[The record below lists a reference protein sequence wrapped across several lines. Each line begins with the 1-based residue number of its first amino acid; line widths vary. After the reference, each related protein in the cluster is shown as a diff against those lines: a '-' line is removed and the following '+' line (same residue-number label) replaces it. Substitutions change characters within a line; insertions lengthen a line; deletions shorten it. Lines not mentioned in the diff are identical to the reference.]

1 MAEITWKSILTK
13 LVGGD
18 HLTAEESEWFVDDLM
33 QGNANPAA
41 VGAAL
46 AMQEQLGL
54 TADEVRGAAKAM
66 VSHAVPLNV
75 SGETTDIVGTGGDG
89 FATVNLSTMGSVA
102 AAAAGVKIVKHGNR
116 AHLRSAVPPD
126 VLEALG
132 LPLDLKP
139 EAVGEVGDE
148 VGITFAFA
156 RTFHPA
162 MRFVGPI
169 RAALGIPCV
178 FNILGP
184 LTNPAN
190 LAHVAIGCANRKVS
204 PIMAAVYASRGQ
216 SGLVY
221 TSHEG
226 LDELAPTGPVSV
238 WEIRDGK
245 VTESEFDPTV
255 DLGLAK
261 ITVEQ
266 LKGGVPDVNANAF
279 KDFLAG
285 KDIPSRTTALAQRRL
300 RHRGRRQ
307 SGRQRHTGRAFR
319 RSLQAGRGNRRFRQ
333 GRSPVRQVDRNRQVQ
348 GVIWNGFARICL
360 PFLHYQLFRVAG
372 VHRLQFV
379 TYRGSAAITDEPTPA
394 IHWFAISHTSPTN
407 SPLGCSLNGS
417 ASERG
422 AKDHTAYASYT
433 LAPSS

>member
-18 HLTAEESEWFVDDLM
+18 HLSAEESEWFVDDLM
-33 QGNANPAA
+33 KGNANPAA

-46 AMQEQLGL
+46 AMQQQLGL
-54 TADEVRGAAKAM
+54 TAEEVSGAAKAM

-89 FATVNLSTMGSVA
+89 FATVNLSTMGAVV

-116 AHLRSAVPPD
+116 AASSKCGAAD

-162 MRFVGPI
+162 MRFVGPV

-178 FNILGP
+178 FNVLGP
-184 LTNPAN
+184 LTNPAKP
-190 LAHVAIGCANRKVS
+190 AHVAIGCANRAMS
-204 PIMAAVYASRGQ
+204 PIMAGAYAAAGQ
-216 SGLVY
+216 SGMVY

-226 LDELAPTGPVSV
+226 MDELAPTGPVSV

-245 VTESEFDPTV
+245 VTETDFDPTV
-255 DLGLAK
+255 DLGLKK
-261 ITVEQ
+261 IDVAD
-266 LKGGVPDVNANAF
+266 LKGGEPEVNAAAF
-279 KDFLAG
+279 RDFLAG
-285 KDIPSRTTALAQRRL
+285 KDVPSRSTALLNAASAIVADGHL
-300 RHRGRRQ
+300 VG
-307 SGRQRHTGRAFR
+307 SG
-319 RSLQAGRGNRRFRQ
+319 SLAERFAEAYKIAEDA
-333 GRSPVRQVDRNRQVQ
+333 VDS
-348 GVIWNGFARICL
+348 GKAEAL
-360 PFLHYQLFRVAG
+360 
-372 VHRLQFV
+372 
-379 TYRGSAAITDEPTPA
+379 
-394 IHWFAISHTSPTN
+394 
-407 SPLGCSLNGS
+407 LNKWV
-417 ASERG
+417 ET
-422 AKDHTAYASYT
+422 AKSKEA
-433 LAPSS
+433 

>member
-46 AMQEQLGL
+46 AMQQQLGL

-75 SGETTDIVGTGGDG
+75 SGGTTDIVGTGGDG

-116 AHLRSAVPPD
+116 AASSKCGAAD
-126 VLEALG
+126 VLEDLG

-184 LTNPAN
+184 LTN
-190 LAHVAIGCANRKVS
+190 
-204 PIMAAVYASRGQ
+204 
-216 SGLVY
+216 
-221 TSHEG
+221 
-226 LDELAPTGPVSV
+226 PTGPVSV

-285 KDIPSRTTALAQRRL
+285 KDIPSRTTALLNAA
-300 RHRGRRQ
+300 
-307 SGRQRHTGRAFR
+307 SAIV
-319 RSLQAGRGNRRFRQ
+319 ADGNLV
-333 GRSPVRQVDRNRQVQ
+333 G
-348 GVIWNGFARICL
+348 NG
-360 PFLHYQLFRVAG
+360 
-372 VHRLQFV
+372 
-379 TYRGSAAITDEPTPA
+379 
-394 IHWFAISHTSPTN
+394 
-407 SPLGCSLNGS
+407 
-417 ASERG
+417 
-422 AKDHTAYASYT
+422 T
-433 LAPSS
+433 LAERFAEAYKLAEETVDSGKAEALFDKWIETAKSKA

>member
-116 AHLRSAVPPD
+116 AASSKCGAAD

-178 FNILGP
+178 FSDEP
-184 LTNPAN
+184 LRQPAVESV
-190 LAHVAIGCANRKVS
+190 AAIG
-204 PIMAAVYASRGQ
+204 AAPGARIGFGSGVVVTGSVGLRLAS
-216 SGLVY
+216 LVIN
-221 TSHEG
+221 
-226 LDELAPTGPVSV
+226 A
-238 WEIRDGK
+238 
-245 VTESEFDPTV
+245 
-255 DLGLAK
+255 
-261 ITVEQ
+261 TVEAQ
-266 LKGGVPDVNANAF
+266 LAEES
-279 KDFLAG
+279 
-285 KDIPSRTTALAQRRL
+285 SR
-300 RHRGRRQ
+300 
-307 SGRQRHTGRAFR
+307 
-319 RSLQAGRGNRRFRQ
+319 
-333 GRSPVRQVDRNRQVQ
+333 
-348 GVIWNGFARICL
+348 
-360 PFLHYQLFRVAG
+360 
-372 VHRLQFV
+372 
-379 TYRGSAAITDEPTPA
+379 
-394 IHWFAISHTSPTN
+394 
-407 SPLGCSLNGS
+407 
-417 ASERG
+417 
-422 AKDHTAYASYT
+422 
-433 LAPSS
+433 

>member
-18 HLTAEESEWFVDDLM
+18 HLSAEESEWFVDDLM
-33 QGNANPAA
+33 KGNANPAA

-46 AMQEQLGL
+46 AMQQQLGL
-54 TADEVRGAAKAM
+54 TPEEVSGAAKAM

-89 FATVNLSTMGSVA
+89 FSTVNLSTMGAVA

-116 AHLRSAVPPD
+116 AASSKCGAAD

-178 FNILGP
+178 FNVLGP
-184 LTNPAN
+184 LTNPAKP
-190 LAHVAIGCANRKVS
+190 AHVAIGCAKREVS
-204 PIMAAVYASRGQ
+204 PIMAAVYAANGQ
-216 SGLVY
+216 SGMVY

-245 VTESEFDPTV
+245 VTETEFDPTV
-255 DLGLAK
+255 ELGLAK
-261 ITVEQ
+261 IDVTQ
-266 LKGGVPDVNANAF
+266 LKGGEPEVNAAAF
-279 KDFLAG
+279 RDFLAG
-285 KDIPSRTTALAQRRL
+285 KDIPARTTALLNTASAIVADGHL
-300 RHRGRRQ
+300 ISDAADG
-307 SGRQRHTGRAFR
+307 TLAE
-319 RSLQAGRGNRRFRQ
+319 RFREAYKLAEET
-333 GRSPVRQVDRNRQVQ
+333 VDSGKAQALLDKW
-348 GVIWNGFARICL
+348 IE
-360 PFLHYQLFRVAG
+360 
-372 VHRLQFV
+372 
-379 TYRGSAAITDEPTPA
+379 T
-394 IHWFAISHTSPTN
+394 
-407 SPLGCSLNGS
+407 
-417 ASERG
+417 
-422 AKDHTAYASYT
+422 AKSKA
-433 LAPSS
+433 

>member
-46 AMQEQLGL
+46 AMQQQLGL

-75 SGETTDIVGTGGDG
+75 SGGTTDIVGTGGDG

-102 AAAAGVKIVKHGNR
+102 AAAAGEKIVKHGNR
-116 AHLRSAVPPD
+116 AASSKCGAAD
-126 VLEALG
+126 VLEDLG

-190 LAHVAIGCANRKVS
+190 PAHVAIGCANRKVS

-226 LDELAPTGPVSV
+226 LDELAPTGPISV

-245 VTESEFDPTV
+245 VTETDDGLRIEPAPLHGGHWLSYADHRMATAGALIGLVTDDV
-255 DLGLAK
+255 D
-261 ITVEQ
+261 V
-266 LKGGVPDVNANAF
+266 D
-279 KDFLAG
+279 
-285 KDIPSRTTALAQRRL
+285 DIETTAKTLPDFPAMWHQMI
-300 RHRGRRQ
+300 
-307 SGRQRHTGRAFR
+307 
-319 RSLQAGRGNRRFRQ
+319 AG
-333 GRSPVRQVDRNRQVQ
+333 
-348 GVIWNGFARICL
+348 
-360 PFLHYQLFRVAG
+360 
-372 VHRLQFV
+372 
-379 TYRGSAAITDEPTPA
+379 AA
-394 IHWFAISHTSPTN
+394 
-407 SPLGCSLNGS
+407 
-417 ASERG
+417 
-422 AKDHTAYASYT
+422 
-433 LAPSS
+433 

>member
-18 HLTAEESEWFVDDLM
+18 HLSAEESEWFVDDLM
-33 QGNANPAA
+33 KGNANPAA
-41 VGAAL
+41 VGATLAL
-46 AMQEQLGL
+46 QQQLGL
-54 TADEVRGAAKAM
+54 TAEEVSGAAKAM

-116 AHLRSAVPPD
+116 AASSKCGAAD

-178 FNILGP
+178 FNVLGP
-184 LTNPAN
+184 LTNPAKP
-190 LAHVAIGCANRKVS
+190 AHVAIGCAKREMS
-204 PIMAAVYASRGQ
+204 PIMAAVYAANGQ
-216 SGLVY
+216 SGMVY

-226 LDELAPTGPVSV
+226 MDELAPTGPVSV

-245 VTESEFDPTV
+245 VTETEFDPTV
-255 DLGLAK
+255 ELGLAK
-261 ITVEQ
+261 IDVTD
-266 LKGGVPDVNANAF
+266 LKGGEPEVNAAAF
-279 KDFLAG
+279 RDFVAG
-285 KDIPSRTTALAQRRL
+285 KDIPARTTALLNAASAIVADGHL
-300 RHRGRRQ
+300 VGE
-307 SGRQRHTGRAFR
+307 GTLGE
-319 RSLQAGRGNRRFRQ
+319 RFREAYNLAEEA
-333 GRSPVRQVDRNRQVQ
+333 VDSGKAQALLDK
-348 GVIWNGFARICL
+348 W
-360 PFLHYQLFRVAG
+360 VA
-372 VHRLQFV
+372 
-379 TYRGSAAITDEPTPA
+379 AAKSKA
-394 IHWFAISHTSPTN
+394 
-407 SPLGCSLNGS
+407 
-417 ASERG
+417 
-422 AKDHTAYASYT
+422 
-433 LAPSS
+433 

>member
-1 MAEITWKSILTK
+1 MRCS
-13 LVGGD
+13 
-18 HLTAEESEWFVDDLM
+18 
-33 QGNANPAA
+33 
-41 VGAAL
+41 
-46 AMQEQLGL
+46 
-54 TADEVRGAAKAM
+54 
-66 VSHAVPLNV
+66 
-75 SGETTDIVGTGGDG
+75 
-89 FATVNLSTMGSVA
+89 
-102 AAAAGVKIVKHGNR
+102 
-116 AHLRSAVPPD
+116 D
-126 VLEALG
+126 VLEDLG

-190 LAHVAIGCANRKVS
+190 PAHVAIGCANRKVS

-226 LDELAPTGPVSV
+226 MDELAPTGPVSV

-245 VTESEFDPTV
+245 VTETDFDPTV

-261 ITVEQ
+261 ITVDQ
-266 LKGGVPDVNANAF
+266 LKGGVPDVNANTF

-285 KDIPSRTTALAQRRL
+285 KDIPSRTTALLNAASAIVADGNL
-300 RHRGRRQ
+300 VGN
-307 SGRQRHTGRAFR
+307 GTLAE
-319 RSLQAGRGNRRFRQ
+319 RSAKLTLWPKR
-333 GRSPVRQVDRNRQVQ
+333 P
-348 GVIWNGFARICL
+348 L
-360 PFLHYQLFRVAG
+360 
-372 VHRLQFV
+372 
-379 TYRGSAAITDEPTPA
+379 TPA
-394 IHWFAISHTSPTN
+394 RPKPCSTSGSKPPSPRRELN
-407 SPLGCSLNGS
+407 SD
-417 ASERG
+417 
-422 AKDHTAYASYT
+422 K
-433 LAPSS
+433 